1 MQAKEAKYAKKDLL
15 YLTNRSLKIDEKGK
29 WWQLMRGNYVR
40 SFYLPEHHLTPC
52 VGTHHYKS
60 RIPPHIIENSIFC
73 DCGRNKESIDATVCQ
88 LCNMSMIVINCSDKG
103 ELVQEAVEILKPLLC
118 PTCNE
123 RFADHAILETH
134 IKAHN
139 YAALENSR
147 SLHPESMKVAEL
159 KRELQ
164 CRGLSVSGSKDIL
177 IKRLEEHLAG
187 FL

>member
-1 MQAKEAKYAKKDLL
+1 
-15 YLTNRSLKIDEKGK
+15 
-29 WWQLMRGNYVR
+29 
-40 SFYLPEHHLTPC
+40 
-52 VGTHHYKS
+52 
-60 RIPPHIIENSIFC
+60 
-73 DCGRNKESIDATVCQ
+73 
-88 LCNMSMIVINCSDKG
+88 MIVINCSDKG

-147 SLHPESMKVAEL
+147 SLHPNSMKVVEL